1 MASVSSIQLPPLTRQ
16 SMTELVT
23 KARRM
28 GIDPGDYAKK
38 LIEDGLAFQRE
49 AEDSS
54 FAKIMKPVRDAAGN
68 VDDAEITRLVQ
79 TARAD
84 QVADARRKKR

>member
-16 SMTELVT
+16 SMTELVA

-28 GIDPGDYAKK
+28 GIEPGDYAKR

-49 AEDSS
+49 AEESS

-68 VDDAEITRLVQ
+68 VDDAEITKLVE
-79 TARAD
+79 TARANFGTH
-84 QVADARRKKR
+84 ARRKKR